1 MKVLVERKE
10 MENPTSSAASQ
21 ARRKNNFSIENI
33 LARPDNSNVEYRENR
48 DVKIVKFMRQ
58 NPFQNNHV
66 LFNHQNSSMINNYNK
81 NNRESRK
88 ISEEEIKHEEEA
100 IVEIVEGGDDNES
113 HSEIASDDG
122 NSISG
127 NCEFNF
133 IILWRCS
140 N

>member
-1 MKVLVERKE
+1 

-33 LARPDNSNVEYRENR
+33 LARPDNGSEECRENR

-66 LFNHQNSSMINNYNK
+66 LFNHQNNLMINSFNK
-81 NNRESRK
+81 NRESRK
-88 ISEEEIKHEEEA
+88 KSEEEIKHEEESHL
-100 IVEIVEGGDDNES
+100 EIVEGGDDNES

-127 NCEFNF
+127 NCE
-133 IILWRCS
+133 
-140 N
+140 

>member
-1 MKVLVERKE
+1 

-66 LFNHQNSSMINNYNK
+66 LFNHQNSSMINNFNK

-133 IILWRCS
+133 IILWRCF